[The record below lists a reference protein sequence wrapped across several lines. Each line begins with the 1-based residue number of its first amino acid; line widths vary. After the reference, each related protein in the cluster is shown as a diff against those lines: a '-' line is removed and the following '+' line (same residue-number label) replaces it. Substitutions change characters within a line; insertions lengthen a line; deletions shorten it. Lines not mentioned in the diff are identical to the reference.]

1 MAFAGQAIRLRGGAT
16 SQRRDAAAWD
26 SHAVSPHPDRAF
38 RTGNNVLTSAEAA
51 PAHGRNPRFWPLAL
65 GSIGVVFGD
74 IGTSPLYA
82 FREALGQAGRVNPH
96 AVMGVVSLA
105 LWALILVVTVK
116 YVLFLM
122 RADNN
127 GEGGVLSLAALAEAA
142 VGRRST
148 FVFVLGVTGA
158 AMFYGDAIITPAI
171 SVLSAVEG
179 LRSVPAL
186 AEHVSQGAVIIASLV
201 ILMGLFLVQSRGT
214 TGVGRWFGPICLVW
228 FLAIAGIGVSHIL
241 TEPGVLLAVSPHHAV
256 AFLLN
261 HGIAGFFVLGSVFL
275 TVTGA
280 EALFADMGH
289 FGRWPIQASWLF
301 FVLPALVLNYMGQGA
316 FALHQIALAHG
327 HVIENRDWFF
337 QMTPVLL
344 RVPMVVLATAA
355 TVIASQAVITGAFS
369 LTNQA
374 IQLGYLPRLTVLRTS
389 QTQAGEIYIPQIN
402 LLLAVGVVF
411 LVAIFH
417 TSSAMAHAYGLAVTG
432 TMVVTTVLAFI
443 VVTRKWRWPLW
454 AALALTGPLIAI
466 DTVFLGA
473 NALKLLAG
481 GFVPLMIGGAL
492 FFVMATWARG
502 SDLVRR
508 KVERDNPL
516 LEDMLQI
523 LASRSVYRAPGTAVF
538 LTADSTRVPTA
549 LFHNL
554 KHNRV
559 LHEVN
564 LIVSVR
570 SAPTPSVTEDQRAE
584 IQPLSPDFTRIV
596 LTHGYMETP
605 NVPRELAA
613 LRSRGVRMDIM
624 GTSFFVGRRTL
635 VRSAHSQLPPGMDR
649 LYMWLTRN
657 AADPVDFFHIPPGRV
672 VEMGTQV
679 SV

>member
-1 MAFAGQAIRLRGGAT
+1 
-16 SQRRDAAAWD
+16 
-26 SHAVSPHPDRAF
+26 
-38 RTGNNVLTSAEAA
+38 
-51 PAHGRNPRFWPLAL
+51 
-65 GSIGVVFGD
+65 VVFGD
-74 IGTSPLYA
+74 IGTSPLYS
-82 FREALGQAGRVNPH
+82 FREALGQAGGVTPE

-142 VGRRST
+142 VGRRTT
-148 FVFVLGVTGA
+148 FIFILGVTGA
-158 AMFYGDAIITPAI
+158 ALFYGDAIITPAI

-186 AEHVSQGAVIIASLV
+186 ADHVNQGVVIVASLA

-214 TGVGRWFGPICLVW
+214 AGVGRWFGPICLVW
-228 FLAIAGIGVSHIL
+228 FVAIAGVGAPHIL
-241 TEPGVLLAVSPHHAV
+241 SEPRVLLAISPHHAIG
-256 AFLLN
+256 FLLS
-261 HGIAGFFVLGSVFL
+261 HGMAGFFVLGSVFL

-301 FVLPALVLNYMGQGA
+301 FVLPALVFNYMGQGA
-316 FALHQIALAHG
+316 FALHQVALAHG
-327 HVIENRDWFF
+327 QAIENRDWFF
-337 QMTPVLL
+337 QMTPLLL

-389 QTQAGEIYIPQIN
+389 ETQAGEIFIPQIN

-411 LVAIFH
+411 LVGVFH

-432 TMVVTTVLAFI
+432 TMVVTTILAFI

-454 AALALTGPLIAI
+454 AALALVGPLFAI

-473 NALKLLAG
+473 NALKLLSG

-492 FFVMATWARG
+492 VFVMATWARG

-516 LEDMLQI
+516 MEDILPM
-523 LASRSVYRAPGTAVF
+523 LASRSVYRVAGTAVF
-538 LTADSTRVPTA
+538 LTADSTRAPGA
-549 LFHNL
+549 LLHNL

-559 LHEVN
+559 LHESN

-570 SAPTPSVTEDQRAE
+570 GAQTPRVPTADRAQIE
-584 IQPLSPDFTRIV
+584 RLSPDFTRIV

-613 LRSRGVRMDIM
+613 LRGRGVRMDIM
-624 GTSFFVGRRTL
+624 STSFFIGRRTL
-635 VRSAHSQLPPGMDR
+635 VRAAHSLLPPGMDR
-649 LYMWLTRN
+649 LFIWLSRN
-657 AADPVDFFHIPPGRV
+657 AADPIDFFHIPPGRV